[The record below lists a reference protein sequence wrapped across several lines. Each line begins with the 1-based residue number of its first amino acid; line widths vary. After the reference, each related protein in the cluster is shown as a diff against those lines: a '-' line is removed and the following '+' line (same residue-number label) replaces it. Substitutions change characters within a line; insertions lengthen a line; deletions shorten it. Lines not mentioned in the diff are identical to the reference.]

1 VALSADILPDV
12 GRPYVKIDFAKVEA
26 LAAIGCSQDEI
37 AAELGIGETTLKRRC
52 GPILKKG
59 TKKCHV
65 RLRSALYRH
74 AVKGDPRLLV
84 FLGKA
89 YLGLKEEPS
98 TVVNVAT
105 NVLSITD
112 QTKARLAELH
122 AMIRRESLLEHSN
135 GDGEHD

>member
-1 VALSADILPDV
+1 VPDV

-26 LAAIGCSQDEI
+26 LAAIGCSQEEI
-37 AAELGIGETTLKRRC
+37 AAELGIGETTLKRRF

-122 AMIRRESLLEHSN
+122 AVIRRESLLEHSN
-135 GDGEHD
+135 GDQN

>member
-1 VALSADILPDV
+1 VPDV

-52 GPILKKG
+52 GPILKRG

-122 AMIRRESLLEHSN
+122 QMIRRESLLEHSN
-135 GDGEHD
+135 GDGH

>member
-1 VALSADILPDV
+1 MLSILPDV
-12 GRPYVKIDFAKVEA
+12 GRPYVKIDEAKVEA

-65 RLRSALYRH
+65 RIRSAIFRH

-89 YLGLKEEPS
+89 YLGLKEEPA
-98 TVVNVAT
+98 TVVNVSQTA
-105 NVLSITD
+105 VSITD
-112 QTKARLAELH
+112 QTKQRLAELH
-122 AMIRRESLLEHSN
+122 AMIRRETAIGDSN
-135 GDGEHD
+135 GDRN